1 MLGRTH
7 LAIGLATTAAVITN
21 PHVLPE
27 ALITAGISSL
37 IPDIDEE
44 HSLIRRKIDI
54 IPGLPLGF
62 PLLLIADYFLWHYK
76 YFSLLAAILFA
87 VYIGFAYFTKHRGFT
102 HSLLGFTTF
111 ILMLVLSDKMLLI
124 PAIIGYGM
132 HLVADLM
139 TNAGIELLYP
149 LKRRFGLHLFS
160 TGSIIDQSIGLIA
173 TFIFFA
179 MLYQNF
185 AGMRIP
191 FRTFTRL

>member
-62 PLLLIADYFLWHYK
+62 PLLLIADYFYGIINTYHCLQRSCLQFIQALHILQNIEA
-76 YFSLLAAILFA
+76 SLI
-87 VYIGFAYFTKHRGFT
+87 H
-102 HSLLGFTTF
+102 
-111 ILMLVLSDKMLLI
+111 
-124 PAIIGYGM
+124 
-132 HLVADLM
+132 
-139 TNAGIELLYP
+139 
-149 LKRRFGLHLFS
+149 
-160 TGSIIDQSIGLIA
+160 Q
-173 TFIFFA
+173 
-179 MLYQNF
+179 
-185 AGMRIP
+185 
-191 FRTFTRL
+191 

>member
-7 LAIGLATTAAVITN
+7 LAVGLATTATVITN
-21 PHVLPE
+21 PHVLPTT
-27 ALITAGISSL
+27 LITAGMSSL
-37 IPDIDEE
+37 LPDIDEE

-102 HSLLGFTTF
+102 HSFAGFATF
-111 ILMLVLSDKMLLI
+111 ILILVLSDKMLLI

-149 LKRRFGLHLFS
+149 YERRFGFYLFN
-160 TGSIIDQSIGLIA
+160 TGSIIDQTIGLIA
-173 TFIFFA
+173 TFIFLT

-185 AGMRIP
+185 TGMRIP
-191 FRTFTRL
+191 FKTFTRL

>member
-21 PHVLPE
+21 THTLPE

-44 HSLIRRKIDI
+44 HSLIRRKIDV

-102 HSLLGFTTF
+102 HSLAGFATF
-111 ILMLVLSDKMLLI
+111 ILILALSDKMLLI
-124 PAIIGYGM
+124 PAMIGYGM

-149 LKRRFGLHLFS
+149 LKRRVGLHLFA
-160 TGSIIDQSIGLIA
+160 TGSIIDQSIGLIS
-173 TFIFFA
+173 TFIFFVI
-179 MLYQNF
+179 LYQNF
-185 AGMRIP
+185 TGMRIP